1 VVPFGS
7 RTVLKAGARLTE
19 VVWISRSST
28 PKRFEKSTILRAT
41 AEFWSSA
48 AVGEEALF
56 ETPTCT
62 VT

>member
-1 VVPFGS
+1 
-7 RTVLKAGARLTE
+7 LKAGARLTE

-28 PKRFEKSTILRAT
+28 PKRFEKSTILRAI